1 MDNNTRDVRVIEP
14 YRWLC
19 PIVRML
25 DDRKLT
31 TRLALFGATFGT
43 EFFFPLPVCP
53 KWQFADRLI
62 VPRYTCWVQ
71 VQVDSDFDSWSDF
84 ACYVLHNLVLNF
96 VFYIHIWDSGMSI
109 FLSRYLRSNGA
120 ETWTNKT
127 ERLAE
132 GRDRKKDTNGG
143 CHSKGCLKDVKGKVN
158 CPFAFLLTNL
168 CHKFATSS
176 FCYPFWVFDFA
187 LHRLTFL
194 RLQYA
199 F

>member
-53 KWQFADRLI
+53 KWQFAERLI
-62 VPRYTCWVQ
+62 IPRYTCWGQ

-84 ACYVLHNLVLNF
+84 AYYILHNLVLNF
-96 VFYIHIWDSGMSI
+96 VFIYIFEIPVCPFS
-109 FLSRYLRSNGA
+109 YLGILGSNGA

-127 ERLAE
+127 ERIAE
-132 GRDRKKDTNGG
+132 GWDRKKDTKRRMSLKRM
-143 CHSKGCLKDVKGKVN
+143 SKGCKRKGQ
-158 CPFAFLLTNL
+158 L
-168 CHKFATSS
+168 S
-176 FCYPFWVFDFA
+176 FCFPFDKP
-187 LHRLTFL
+187 LP
-194 RLQYA
+194 
-199 F
+199 